1 MKIRIS
7 VPFNLFES
15 PYKKN
20 EVYIANYEDWIKEL
34 VKENGF
40 NNAYSNYFNEI
51 QDKNLNFKDLIS
63 KMPKKVPKIFDL
75 YQKNTDCIDNS
86 QLNEEIKN
94 TEIEIPVGQEI
105 LHGGF
110 LSSESFVTQRPL
122 ATTTDAQVAFRE
134 AEHTELKLNKNRI
147 DINILTVKQSGIK
160 AVVFETENG
169 DFSHER
175 EILFESNLYLRKNS
189 EEEISNNYSMYDS
202 FENKWKTK
210 VYLSKFEIIKNK
222 NI

>member
-1 MKIRIS
+1 MKIRI
-7 VPFNLFES
+7 PERFTLFDS
-15 PYKKN
+15 PYQEN
-20 EVYIANYEDWIKEL
+20 EIYIANYEDLIKEL
-34 VKENGF
+34 VKINGV
-40 NNAYSNYFNEI
+40 NIELSNYFNKA
-51 QDKNLNFKDLIS
+51 QDKNTNFKELLL
-63 KMPKKVPKIFDL
+63 KMPKNIPEIFVSFQSNPKSVDS
-75 YQKNTDCIDNS
+75 S
-86 QLNEEIKN
+86 QLNNEIKKN
-94 TEIEIPVGQEI
+94 GIEIPLEQEI

-110 LSSESFVTQRPL
+110 LFPENFITQRPL
-122 ATTTDAQVAFRE
+122 STTIDAQVAFRE
-134 AEHTELKLNKNRI
+134 AEHTEVSLRKNRI
-147 DINILTVKQSGIK
+147 DINLLTVKQTGIK

-189 EEEISNNYSMYDS
+189 EEEISNNYSMYDN

>member
-1 MKIRIS
+1 MKIRI
-7 VPFNLFES
+7 PERFTLFDS
-15 PYKKN
+15 PYQEN
-20 EVYIANYEDWIKEL
+20 QIYIANYEDWIKEL

-40 NNAYSNYFNEI
+40 NNAYSNYFNNA
-51 QDKNLNFKDLIS
+51 QDKNANFKELLS
-63 KMPKKVPKIFDL
+63 KMPKNLPEILKNYQGDPKRIS
-75 YQKNTDCIDNS
+75 NS
-86 QLNEEIKN
+86 QLNEGIKK
-94 TEIEIPVGQEI
+94 IGKEIPLEQEI

-134 AEHTELKLNKNRI
+134 AENTELKLNKNRI
-147 DINILTVKQSGIK
+147 DINILTVKQPGIK
-160 AVVFETENG
+160 AVVFETEND

-189 EEEISNNYSMYDS
+189 EEEISNNYSMYDT
-202 FENKWKTK
+202 FGNKWKTK